1 LIIANERELDR
12 IRGHVLYTSLQDRL
26 RLQAPVPVERLHE
39 HLSAADV
46 GVLAVPPTPAQAY
59 RTPVK
64 TAHYWAAGLPVL
76 VPFGVSDDHVV
87 AASEEVGIV
96 VDDITTAGADTL
108 RVAYDHLLRAGVG
121 ALRERCIKAAW
132 THRDSGAMVSLLQ
145 SCLR

>member
-1 LIIANERELDR
+1 
-12 IRGHVLYTSLQDRL
+12 
-26 RLQAPVPVERLHE
+26 
-39 HLSAADV
+39 
-46 GVLAVPPTPAQAY
+46 
-59 RTPVK
+59 
-64 TAHYWAAGLPVL
+64 
-76 VPFGVSDDHVV
+76 VV